1 MESETTP
8 SSQAK
13 SPEGDRQVKESQE
26 NPVGRSWVL
35 FELPE
40 SVWRWLSGYRTAGDD
55 PLNKADEA
63 YGKLDENKYK
73 AELELVDRYQSYVAE
88 LLRLS
93 LLGIA
98 VFGFLYKEWFTG
110 LGSIPLL
117 TIGGVAKT
125 LAACGVLAF
134 GVAAVAALIFRFA
147 ATEGARYYIE
157 GLRFREDID
166 DPDRAQESLDKRR
179 DRIVI
184 ARLTKPTAV
193 VMLALGAVLVA
204 LSLALLLFSEP
215 APSQTA
221 DIPEQVNEVSK
232 LKDSGVI
239 TAYEFEKTKSQLLAR
254 L

>member
-1 MESETTP
+1 M
-8 SSQAK
+8 
-13 SPEGDRQVKESQE
+13 
-26 NPVGRSWVL
+26 
-35 FELPE
+35 
-40 SVWRWLSGYRTAGDD
+40 
-55 PLNKADEA
+55 
-63 YGKLDENKYK
+63 
-73 AELELVDRYQSYVAE
+73 
-88 LLRLS
+88 
-93 LLGIA
+93 
-98 VFGFLYKEWFTG
+98 
-110 LGSIPLL
+110 PLL

-125 LAACGVLAF
+125 LAAFGVLAF

-166 DPDRAQESLDKRR
+166 DPDRAQESLCKRR

-193 VMLALGAVLVA
+193 IMLGLGAVLVA
-204 LSLALLLFSEP
+204 LSLALLLLFSEP
-215 APSQTA
+215 APSQNA